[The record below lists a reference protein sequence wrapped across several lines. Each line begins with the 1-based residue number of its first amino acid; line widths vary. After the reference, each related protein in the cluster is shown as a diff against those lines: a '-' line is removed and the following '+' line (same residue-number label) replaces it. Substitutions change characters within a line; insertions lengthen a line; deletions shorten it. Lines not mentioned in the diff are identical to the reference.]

1 MLMKS
6 LTGVL
11 VLMALTGCTQEPSD
25 YRLRCDKYC
34 SRLDAL
40 LDEKCGSS
48 GDWELCKP
56 WIEKVGPL
64 ADEISTELEGA
75 KDAGDRQYVLRART
89 NVKKV
94 REGIKGYAELRCHE
108 KLDVGLGDKKKNSRF
123 FDCTREWQEIGTSLE
138 LLSIDLSV
146 GASSKPYA

>member
-11 VLMALTGCTQEPSD
+11 VLLVLTGCAQEPSD

-34 SRLDAL
+34 SRLDAV

-48 GDWELCKP
+48 SDWDLCKP

-64 ADEISTELEGA
+64 ADEIGAELEGA
-75 KDAGDRQYVLRART
+75 KDVGDRQYVYQART

-94 REGIKGYAELRCHE
+94 KEGIKGYTELRCHE
-108 KLDVGLGDKKKNSRF
+108 KLEIELGGKKNNSRF
-123 FDCTREWQEIGTSLE
+123 FDCTRHWQDVGTNLE
-138 LLSIDLSV
+138 LLSVALSV
-146 GASSKPYA
+146 GASSKPFA